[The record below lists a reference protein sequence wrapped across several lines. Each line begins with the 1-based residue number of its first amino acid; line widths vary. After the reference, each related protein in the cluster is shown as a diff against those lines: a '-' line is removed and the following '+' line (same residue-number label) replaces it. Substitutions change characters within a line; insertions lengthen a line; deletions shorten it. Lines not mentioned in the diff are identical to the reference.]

1 MYFEILVMYVI
12 LDSNFK
18 PWFLEVNHTPSFSAY
33 IPFDY
38 DIKFNVIRYTIIIM
52 NINYSEKI

>member
-1 MYFEILVMYVI
+1 MYVI